1 MSGQTESQVGK
12 FQTYKDDLWSTCA
25 DMRWLPHDGKPLCRL
40 DKFVLDQSPRKV
52 HASQRKWGGQTKLR
66 RLTSPF
72 NLASWALLPRKHLWS
87 LQSRR
92 SVYSQTAWHRHITT
106 FSRRFFSSFIH
117 SFIHSSVRSFS
128 FFLSFFLSFSSFFS
142 LYSMCFLSQ
151 NCLPFLSRSKSNTTK
166 DNEDLSTH
174 VWKQNKVLS
183 KFCWN
188 GNYCQRDKRTRDM
201 LPASFFW
208 TWRLFWGRYYGVWQ
222 RY

>member
-1 MSGQTESQVGK
+1 MTCDQLVPTCVGCHTMENRCVDLTNLCLTKVNAKSTQVNANGEAK
-12 FQTYKDDLWSTCA
+12 RNCVDLRVRLIWPAGLYSHANIYGHSSPDDQYI
-25 DMRWLPHDGKPLCRL
+25 RKPL
-40 DKFVLDQSPRKV
+40 DI
-52 HASQRKWGGQTKLR
+52 ATLR
-66 RLTSPF
+66 P
-72 NLASWALLPRKHLWS
+72 
-87 LQSRR
+87 
-92 SVYSQTAWHRHITT
+92 SVVVSFLH
-106 FSRRFFSSFIH
+106 SFIH